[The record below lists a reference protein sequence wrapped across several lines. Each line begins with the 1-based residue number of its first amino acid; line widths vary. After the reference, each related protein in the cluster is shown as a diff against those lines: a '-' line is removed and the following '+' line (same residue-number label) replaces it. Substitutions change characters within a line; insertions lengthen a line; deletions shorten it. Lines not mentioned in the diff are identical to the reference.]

1 MMIMMW
7 FSWILWLFLAMQDT
21 DAGKNNKRMKK
32 KPPSSAPPPLR
43 RRTDQARS
51 LLPTFDQLHHDRTL
65 DEWLAMSPAV
75 LRLLATDNHITIT
88 PHDSLARTL
97 HAFFQ
102 RQRSSLTTSPNPS
115 SLTLPPPT
123 LSILTTSTSTF
134 SPISTLH
141 SPTFRHMPSLPRHD
155 ACIPLARNPF
165 DLPPD
170 DTQPATTALNTGH
183 SHAST
188 STYTSAQPPTPHSPP
203 HAHFPTR
210 AHTQPPTV
218 TRVTGQPSLPPP
230 TTHRSTSTTATSDP
244 VITALPTS
252 FIDEFRSQNQM
263 LLSHIQDLNH
273 RLLSL
278 QQSHDDVVA
287 SIYSSPFTTT
297 TTVTDSTATNVPPAV
312 QTRTSRHRCCYNKPL
327 LLLQRLFLFHLL
339 LLRFPLRILRPLLIP
354 QLLLLLL
361 LPLPHQL
368 SAMVTST
375 HLRSFHLVTIITGF
389 NP

>member
-1 MMIMMW
+1 MW
-7 FSWILWLFLAMQDT
+7 FCWIFWLCLAMQGT
-21 DAGKNNKRMKK
+21 NAGKNKRVKK

-88 PHDSLARTL
+88 PHDSLAHTL

-102 RQRSSLTTSPNPS
+102 QQRSSLTASPNPS
-115 SLTLPPPT
+115 SPNLPPAT

-141 SPTFRHMPSLPRHD
+141 SPAFRHMPSLPRHD
-155 ACIPLARNPF
+155 AFIPLARNPF

-170 DTQPATTALNTGH
+170 VTQPTNTGH
-183 SHAST
+183 SHTFT
-188 STYTSAQPPTPHSPP
+188 STYTSAHPLAPHSSPL
-203 HAHFPTR
+203 AHIPTL
-210 AHTQPPTV
+210 AHTQLPTV
-218 TRVTGQPSLPPP
+218 THVTGQPSPHPP
-230 TTHRSTSTTATSDP
+230 TTHRSASTTATPDS
-244 VITALPTS
+244 VITALPNS
-252 FIDEFRSQNQM
+252 FIEEFRSQNQM

-278 QQSHDDVVA
+278 QQSHNDVVA
-287 SIYSSPFTTT
+287 SIYSSPPTTT

-312 QTRTSRHRCCYNKPL
+312 PDTYITPQM
-327 LLLQRLFLFHLL
+327 LLQQ
-339 LLRFPLRILRPLLIP
+339 PIAAP
-354 QLLLLLL
+354 
-361 LPLPHQL
+361 
-368 SAMVTST
+368 
-375 HLRSFHLVTIITGF
+375 
-389 NP
+389 